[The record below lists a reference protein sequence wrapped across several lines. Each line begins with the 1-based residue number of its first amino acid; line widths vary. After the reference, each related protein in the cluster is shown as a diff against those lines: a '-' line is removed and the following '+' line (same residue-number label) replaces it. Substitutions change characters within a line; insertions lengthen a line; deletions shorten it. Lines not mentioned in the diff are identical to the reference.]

1 MLQICID
8 MHVVSPIISHAD
20 FRAFVTQQGKSLF
33 TSAAGPNE
41 VHIRSN
47 VALIIFEK
55 LTYDPPYIELSEV
68 HNRQL
73 DPCDRKTQSRSRP
86 HFCKEYHI

>member
-1 MLQICID
+1 METPMLQICID

-41 VHIRSN
+41 VHIANN

-55 LTYDPPYIELSEV
+55 STYDPHTLNYLKFTK
-68 HNRQL
+68 RQL

-86 HFCKEYHI
+86 HF